1 MKKQGQLRTLK
12 LNRETLHH
20 LEAQGLSRVLGGGS
34 LAACAPTRPP
44 TCYNSCIEYNTCFC
58 GTTTAA

>member
-1 MKKQGQLRTLK
+1 MKKQGQLPTLK
-12 LNRETLHH
+12 LNRETLRH
-20 LEAQGLSRVLGGGS
+20 LEGQGLSRVQGGS
-34 LAACAPTRPP
+34 GSCFQTCLP

>member
-12 LNRETLHH
+12 LNRETLRY
-20 LEAQGLSRVLGGGS
+20 LEAQGLSHALGGVGS
-34 LAACAPTRPP
+34 AICMQTRLP

>member
-12 LNRETLHH
+12 LNRETLRH

-34 LAACAPTRPP
+34 LACVPTRLP

>member
-12 LNRETLHH
+12 LNRETLRY
-20 LEAQGLSRVLGGGS
+20 LEAQGLSHALGGAS
-34 LAACAPTRPP
+34 AICVQTRQP

>member
-12 LNRETLHH
+12 LNRETLRH
-20 LEAQGLSRVLGGGS
+20 LEAQGLSRALGGGTLTCVS
-34 LAACAPTRPP
+34 TCEA
-44 TCYNSCIEYNTCFC
+44 TCYHSCIEYNTCFC

>member
-1 MKKQGQLRTLK
+1 MKKEGQPRTLK
-12 LNRETLHH
+12 LNRETLRH
-20 LEAQGLSRVLGGGS
+20 LEAQGLSRVQGGGVS
-34 LAACAPTRPP
+34 RVQTCLA

>member
-12 LNRETLHH
+12 LNRETLRH
-20 LEAQGLSRVLGGGS
+20 LEAQGLSPVLGGGTQS
-34 LAACAPTRPP
+34 CVQTCLA

-58 GTTTAA
+58 GPTTNA

>member
-20 LEAQGLSRVLGGGS
+20 LEAQGLSRALGRSGTCVQTC
-34 LAACAPTRPP
+34 LP
-44 TCYNSCIEYNTCFC
+44 TCYHSCIEFNTCFC
-58 GTTTAA
+58 GTTTNA